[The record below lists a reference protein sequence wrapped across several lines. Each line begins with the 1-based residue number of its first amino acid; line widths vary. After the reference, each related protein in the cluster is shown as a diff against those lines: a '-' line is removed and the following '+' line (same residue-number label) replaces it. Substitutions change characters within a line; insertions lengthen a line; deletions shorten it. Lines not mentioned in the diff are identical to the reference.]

1 MPTGKKIQ
9 FNDLERVVHTD
20 HNLAQTFARFE
31 TAETWRFF
39 VDALGDDENA
49 LGSGYSLPSTLASPL
64 RAEILNGLMVKPQLG
79 TLDLLVDPG
88 VLFALTVD
96 GATDESPYKLVRDAG
111 VTALATLVLNANAAA
126 TTRVDI
132 IECSVDATP
141 LDTTELRDVFNPA
154 TGVYTPAVVTKTRT
168 ARLLY
173 RVREG
178 TAGAGWPGVVSGWL
192 PLAVASLPAGA
203 GTNNAV
209 TFWDV
214 RPLIGDRS
222 RGAVALSRQLAGYEQ
237 MQLTLDDI
245 TLIGRIRAMG
255 SLDVTQRGRRMGG
268 QMRRGSPGTD
278 NIWVDLLDAANQEN
292 GFVMPADGFV
302 YLYLCAPKGLPRWAR
317 YTDAPAARLPRAPRG
332 LPLVSTTPPLNTG
345 EPSAKLQ
352 LPAGYGLGAGLAINE
367 DRATCVAAALS
378 QGGTLRGGV
387 LDGRVLWLRRGVAG
401 LNGVQ
406 VNAGAATTASATF
419 TLTEGTHYPANA
431 KAVYVSLRATF
442 AIAANALLKVQ
453 DGEVDVCWPGTATP
467 ICQVHGGRH
476 TWINNAVGATNV
488 EIATPTI
495 RVPLIGMYPE
505 LTASAAK
512 DLIWQYNIGGGIP
525 WLVGTPVC
533 AIYGWEL

>member
-1 MPTGKKIQ
+1 MPTGKQVQ
-9 FNDLERVVHTD
+9 FNDLERVVHSD
-20 HNLAQTFARFE
+20 HNLAETFARYE
-31 TAETWRFF
+31 AAEAWRFF
-39 VDALGDDENA
+39 VDALGDDEDA

-64 RAEILNGLMVKPQLG
+64 RAEVLNGLMVKPQLG

-96 GATDESPYKLVRDAG
+96 GVSNESPYKLVRDPG
-111 VTALATLVLNANAAA
+111 ITALATLVLSANAAA

-132 IECSVDATP
+132 IECSVDPTT
-141 LDTTELRDVFNPA
+141 LDTIELRDVYNTG
-154 TGVYTPAVVTKTRT
+154 TGVFTPTNVTKTRT

-178 TAGAGWPGVVSGWL
+178 TAGAGWPGLATGWL

-245 TLIGRIRAMG
+245 TLGGRIRAMG

-292 GFVMPADGFV
+292 GFAMPADGFV
-302 YLYLCAPKGLPRWAR
+302 YLYLCAPKELPRWAR

-352 LPAGYGLGAGLAINE
+352 LPAGYGLGAGLSVDT

-387 LDGRVLWLRRGVAG
+387 LDGRVLWLRRGVTG

-406 VNAGAATTASATF
+406 VSAGAATVASATF

-476 TWINNAVGATNV
+476 TWINNAVGAANV

-525 WLVGTPVC
+525 VLVGTPVC